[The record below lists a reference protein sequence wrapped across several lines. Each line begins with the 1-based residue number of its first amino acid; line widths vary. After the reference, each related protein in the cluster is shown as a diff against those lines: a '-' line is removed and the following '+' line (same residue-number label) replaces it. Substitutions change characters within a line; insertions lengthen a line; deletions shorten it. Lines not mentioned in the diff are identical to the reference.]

1 MPVALAALHG
11 SIGARM
17 GAEVV
22 FVQVLTLFKYNCRET
37 MTRKMIKQQKGKA
50 TPCPTTIA

>member
-22 FVQVLTLFKYNCRET
+22 FVQVLTLFKL
-37 MTRKMIKQQKGKA
+37 GA
-50 TPCPTTIA
+50 